1 MEFKELDPKEPV
13 TMSDKTAMLRRLVK
27 VEDMLESQNEQ
38 AQDRLQECLNR
49 FPATSKANFPFSTEG
64 SGKRVAEHLKKNGYG
79 WVHIEDIF
87 PFDEDIDYIWDKV
100 LNRRPYAGFPRKT
113 VKGRLNHLHSNMKLK
128 GLRTFKSTSYV
139 QWFSPN
145 ASDETLRNA
154 LFDVSTLKYDLEDST
169 VHELKKSGNVV
180 TVDNYEDNSTIQS
193 VPEPLFFL
201 LGPASWDLTL
211 KDENGEAIKKY
222 DSEGRHISWETRE
235 PLPHEF
241 RMIVIPHTKNKPFVI
256 NQEKASRGSDSIYTK
271 IAVNLDGSEWSSLRM
286 TLPRP
291 KMQQYASNFDWNKR
305 VEQEKDVE
313 LPITDANKY
322 SGNWNDIVSRIL
334 LHNQNYNLIDMNDSY
349 PKIDTKKN
357 QMDLITHDGK
367 LYKTSALAKDG
378 MIHWGSSRTGLA
390 LYGVMMKADEKSE
403 RELFLKTQGLGIVN
417 FSSPL

>member
-1 MEFKELDPKEPV
+1 MKFKELDPKEPV
-13 TMSDKTAMLRRLVK
+13 TLSHKTAMLRRLVK
-27 VEDMLESQNEQ
+27 IEDMLESPNKQ

-87 PFDEDIDYIWDKV
+87 PFDEDIDTGAV
-100 LNRRPYAGFPRKT
+100 RGFARKT

-128 GLRTFKSTSYV
+128 GLRTFKSTSPV

-145 ASDETLRNA
+145 KSDETLRNA
-154 LFDVSTLKYDLEDST
+154 LFDVGTLKYDLEDST
-169 VHELKKSGNVV
+169 VHELKSSGYNAV

-201 LGPASWDLTL
+201 LGPPSRNLLL
-211 KDENGEAIKKY
+211 KDEKGHMIKKY

-256 NQEKASRGSDSIYTK
+256 NQEKAYRNRSDSTYTK
-271 IAVNLDGSEWSSLRM
+271 IAVNLDGSEWSKTSGAYN

-291 KMQQYASNFDWNKR
+291 KMQQYASVFDWNKI

-349 PKIDTKKN
+349 PQINTKKN
-357 QMDLITHDGK
+357 QMDLLTHDGK
-367 LYKTSALAKDG
+367 IYKTSALAENG
-378 MIHWGSSRTGLA
+378 MIHWGSGRTGIA
-390 LYGVMMKADEKSE
+390 LYGVMMKADETSE

-417 FSSPL
+417 FSDHVFAL